1 MTGSR
6 VGFRLVPA
14 VTDDGGISC
23 GTEVLVAGVEVAN
36 VWIVVVQVKDGG
48 LASAGGGGGGGG
60 IMARLTLGLEGGAA
74 TFGFAR
80 EGDEPVERNRP
91 SSSST
96 GVGGTMDSPLF
107 SDDFGACETRPGWT
121 QKDLTVD
128 VDERPNMS
136 SGSIGRVPRSESPS
150 RPESGGKKENEN
162 EKSVGSCHML
172 NRRIESEM
180 SALVCVACHVTTA
193 HVHPSPLLYP
203 ATPRSSLGQ

>member
-1 MTGSR
+1 VTGSR
-6 VGFRLVPA
+6 VGFRLVSA
-14 VTDDGGISC
+14 VTDDGGISH

-36 VWIVVVQVKDGG
+36 VWIVVVQVEDGG
-48 LASAGGGGGGGG
+48 LASAGGGGGG

-74 TFGFAR
+74 TFGFAW

-96 GVGGTMDSPLF
+96 GVGGTMDCPLF

-121 QKDLTVD
+121 RKDLAVD

-136 SGSIGRVPRSESPS
+136 SGSIGRVSRSESPS
-150 RPESGGKKENEN
+150 RSESGGTKENEN

-172 NRRIESEM
+172 NRRIESET
-180 SALVCVACHVTTA
+180 SALVCVACQCDV
-193 HVHPSPLLYP
+193 
-203 ATPRSSLGQ
+203 